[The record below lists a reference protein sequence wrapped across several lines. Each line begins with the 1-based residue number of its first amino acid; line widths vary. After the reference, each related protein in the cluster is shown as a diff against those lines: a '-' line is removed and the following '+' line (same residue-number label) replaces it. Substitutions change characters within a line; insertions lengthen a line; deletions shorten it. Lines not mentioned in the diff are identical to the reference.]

1 MTEVFKVSV
10 TTLARFM
17 EEIVP
22 TLLLVDDDDT
32 TRIGIRMML
41 EKGGYRDIIDTD
53 DGATALDLFK
63 TNNIDLLITDLE
75 RPGMDGVALIR
86 AVRRIDPNAKI
97 LVVSAYS
104 EDTVRRLL
112 DNDISIPYLPK
123 PFDRRVLLALVE
135 RVFAAK

>member
-1 MTEVFKVSV
+1 MTEVFEVSV

-22 TLLLVDDDDT
+22 TLLLVDDDDP
-32 TRIGIRMML
+32 TRAGIRMML
-41 EKGGYRDIIDTD
+41 GKGGYSVIDTD

-63 TNNIDLLITDLE
+63 TNKIDLLITDLE
-75 RPGMDGVALIR
+75 RPGMDGAALIR

-123 PFDRRVLLALVE
+123 PFDRRGLLALVE